1 FRVPEQAET
10 QCDPAT
16 YPPEAQA
23 VINTFCEKITGSED
37 NAAAEPAG
45 DDEEVHHEKDYEI
58 SPALLQSTLTG
69 EGQAVGRSDV
79 QRVAEALHGKA
90 TTRALQMAIAA
101 EALGGEATRR
111 RQTKDVPLL
120 RPRHGPAPAPQ
131 AEVQQ
136 RARGPIAQRYLR
148 GQWVA
153 RPTDSSTPR
162 ETSPQ
167 APAPAPAAEPGPTP
181 ASAPRPPSPPASP
194 RPAPGPS
201 SSPPGSPGPPAPP
214 APPGPA
220 MPAAAGPPAGHP
232 AGPAPAP
239 SADGASSPAG
249 PSLAAGMAG
258 AGHGDGAGSP
268 PPEDSSARGPAP
280 PARAAIASKRPA
292 PGLLP
297 VAPPL
302 SAGVPSRG
310 RGRGSP
316 TKRPRLP
323 GALPRVLDFGATP
336 SGSGPAPQPTPPRV
350 PDPPPRGKGKA
361 DATAA
366 GTTASQQPEP
376 GSQPAAAGVQG
387 GVSPVTPL
395 LTPPVE
401 EAGPGQPPDSRA
413 GPAEATRS
421 GLPGP
426 ETQATRTPPHS
437 RVLHGPQ
444 SQPTP
449 PPPGSTAA
457 AGPAPRAPASPSTSP
472 RRAGSAGGPRG
483 APAGAVSP
491 RVVEPAPPV
500 ADTVPAPGQPEAQPE
515 EVAAV
520 PLPGAPDPAWVGV
533 LGLGVTLLPWQHGP
547 LAPMT
552 IVSTPV
558 PEGGAP
564 FRTGLDADY
573 AHPIEYGDGY
583 WGEEAECV
591 PPSPGREAGPAL
603 WDPAG
608 LPIPSSREMDLAM
621 AYNLGHPNPYPFT
634 GRAPRSRA
642 QGAPL
647 RPRSPSPPAELP
659 LPFVPGLEPG
669 CYAGSRTL
677 VRAAS
682 PPEAVRAAGLVNDV
696 DYESLGYER
705 MDSVEVSGD
714 GNCFLYALSAH
725 LHAQDFH
732 SLAHGKDPTREGL
745 RAPEYLEMMN
755 TRQAQLRRQVMV
767 CDHIRAACQGD
778 GERGS
783 EFLSV
788 FRHSGMWDHLQPQQA
803 RECIGPVGDPA
814 GRTLE
819 DYLWLMGSPSLGVW
833 TPSEFVAEAA
843 KCFRVGSRGSVS
855 GAGGVRA
862 ACLGEGASTAAPV
875 RVGVSSLPR
884 AVNPLAPTS
893 RPVDI
898 LCFVRN
904 LGRPAGRAPV
914 RLDTYLSGAPPGT
927 RVRQVFVE
935 FLHYDG
941 ASGHYNALWPRGV
954 PYGPTRFWHRATGPA
969 PSAPVV
975 LLSVSSAASRSSR
988 ATESLGAC
996 PGPATASRA
1005 CATGLCVRAPAC
1017 LHALVGGGARRGG
1030 GETGAAL
1037 RGHENYA
1044 NDLTKDQA
1052 VGEAHAILGQY
1063 LELDTDAADVYG
1075 ALWIGADL
1083 QLGVTRK
1090 DDLGQWLFC
1099 RADVERLDLRGM
1111 PAARFLEPRYMQR
1124 AGLALLLP
1132 DGLARSQFRGCRAN
1146 LYNWGGSKVLGVG
1159 VEGQTPASEVWAATS
1174 PVARRRT
1181 PMPEGVCDFLVGR
1194 HRRKVLRHGREWA
1207 ALASSY
1213 RGDSVQF
1220 IIYNGMPAHVKKTQ
1234 PIINGSAVHEAIS
1247 TLVAYG
1253 ANAHCVVPGTMHKR
1267 GEVVVNKLFTALG
1280 LMSREGNPLRVELGI
1295 PLRAQSGTGGVPP
1308 QLTLRQ
1314 CAANALV
1321 AVNERIRALDCTKL
1335 RCVPWADM
1343 LQIWWAYAK
1352 QWKAAHD
1359 MLVERPRPF
1368 PMPHGVAEHFYR
1380 GMGAMTVVLNANLER
1395 WHATNW
1401 RTIAE
1406 RTGQLGAP
1414 CLDAFRVKVL
1424 LGHEAVRGLTPLK
1437 NLRRQMH
1444 LVVRRVQ
1451 RSKGSARVLL
1461 ASVAELLVQA
1471 FPVDEMWPLQAH
1483 ELSRCLAPILKLY
1496 AYEALTN
1503 TREHT
1508 IVHMDLLTFRGH
1520 DPDVL
1525 PEAHPY
1531 DGHEPLDW
1539 KVPRLRQLVYLQAG
1553 GVEGRGRGELASAAR
1568 PGGAWVGY
1576 LRGDSAWDMLADPV
1590 AGDAMRGKAR
1600 HAIAEQSAARQHSPG
1615 SGPRCFW
1622 QRGPEPGRLNAVE
1635 VGGVL
1640 YEMSLKA
1647 MSQYREQPGRNEPGV
1662 AHMLLAQLAAGLLR
1676 VQHAEVARRRQG
1688 TAGRRRPLNAKALFA
1703 GAFAAAMRA
1712 RRSVWFPIS
1721 RYAPSQRTLPR
1732 VAVYV
1737 FREGP
1742 QETRPQ
1748 GPLGFRGLPFYLERC
1763 CDLGGCCLLRQRSE
1777 RYLALSA
1784 VRLRLN
1790 DWMHADLRARLP
1802 RLPFDDW
1809 SDGGVSSGPE
1819 SDWDSITTDSDQDG

>member
-1 FRVPEQAET
+1 
-10 QCDPAT
+10 
-16 YPPEAQA
+16 
-23 VINTFCEKITGSED
+23 
-37 NAAAEPAG
+37 
-45 DDEEVHHEKDYEI
+45 
-58 SPALLQSTLTG
+58 
-69 EGQAVGRSDV
+69 
-79 QRVAEALHGKA
+79 
-90 TTRALQMAIAA
+90 
-101 EALGGEATRR
+101 
-111 RQTKDVPLL
+111 
-120 RPRHGPAPAPQ
+120 
-131 AEVQQ
+131 
-136 RARGPIAQRYLR
+136 
-148 GQWVA
+148 
-153 RPTDSSTPR
+153 
-162 ETSPQ
+162 
-167 APAPAPAAEPGPTP
+167 
-181 ASAPRPPSPPASP
+181 
-194 RPAPGPS
+194 
-201 SSPPGSPGPPAPP
+201 
-214 APPGPA
+214 
-220 MPAAAGPPAGHP
+220 
-232 AGPAPAP
+232 
-239 SADGASSPAG
+239 
-249 PSLAAGMAG
+249 
-258 AGHGDGAGSP
+258 
-268 PPEDSSARGPAP
+268 
-280 PARAAIASKRPA
+280 
-292 PGLLP
+292 
-297 VAPPL
+297 
-302 SAGVPSRG
+302 
-310 RGRGSP
+310 
-316 TKRPRLP
+316 
-323 GALPRVLDFGATP
+323 
-336 SGSGPAPQPTPPRV
+336 
-350 PDPPPRGKGKA
+350 
-361 DATAA
+361 
-366 GTTASQQPEP
+366 
-376 GSQPAAAGVQG
+376 
-387 GVSPVTPL
+387 
-395 LTPPVE
+395 
-401 EAGPGQPPDSRA
+401 
-413 GPAEATRS
+413 
-421 GLPGP
+421 
-426 ETQATRTPPHS
+426 
-437 RVLHGPQ
+437 
-444 SQPTP
+444 
-449 PPPGSTAA
+449 
-457 AGPAPRAPASPSTSP
+457 
-472 RRAGSAGGPRG
+472 
-483 APAGAVSP
+483 
-491 RVVEPAPPV
+491 
-500 ADTVPAPGQPEAQPE
+500 
-515 EVAAV
+515 
-520 PLPGAPDPAWVGV
+520 
-533 LGLGVTLLPWQHGP
+533 
-547 LAPMT
+547 MT

-755 TRQAQLRRQVMV
+755 TRQAQLRRQV

-843 KCFRVGSRGSVS
+843 KCFR
-855 GAGGVRA
+855 
-862 ACLGEGASTAAPV
+862 
-875 RVGVSSLPR
+875 
-884 AVNPLAPTS
+884 
-893 RPVDI
+893 VDI

-988 ATESLGAC
+988 ATESLGPPGEQVGAARTPPDGRGEDEANTPAAPPAARGEGPPAGPPDPRAVRAFRREAGRPALLTQRRAHRPTGRLRGRPGRLERQPAERARLPPGVDGEGEFSTASSDTDWDTEGAGRVYRKVNGRGMWGWTVPATHPRYAREDHRPLWRDAGVLSEVSEYVVRNQHRRAC
-996 PGPATASRA
+996 DIRGSDDVASVTTTEWLRRAALADPGDLRDAPFLTGWDGHVLGGSEVPRHLLVDDMLDMDTFVWTGPLVDSLRRHLKCLAPVSESREAPSGIPANLKVYSHRAPGETELLSLDPGPRIRKLRKRA
-1005 CATGLCVRAPAC
+1005 GRAADFGPS
-1017 LHALVGGGARRGG
+1017 ALLGSLSG
-1030 GETGAAL
+1030 GETSDQVFLYVDTAASEGAFRVLFAVL
-1037 RGHENYA
+1037 RYCLSDGPAADLGSHVAAGNTGGSVTPSNTQHMRNSLHTRPERACYIPGSGNKLYGRHELRRFADVMQDDRVLEHVLAPESEVVREEVRQLWPTHCRLLVLSFFRRRSLCERRHRPLRCTQHENYA

-1600 HAIAEQSAARQHSPG
+1600 HAIAEQSAARAGQAQRRRGRRGAVRDVPQSHVTV
-1615 SGPRCFW
+1615 PR
-1622 QRGPEPGRLNAVE
+1622 
-1635 VGGVL
+1635 
-1640 YEMSLKA
+1640 
-1647 MSQYREQPGRNEPGV
+1647 
-1662 AHMLLAQLAAGLLR
+1662 AAGAER
-1676 VQHAEVARRRQG
+1676 AGRGTHAAG
-1688 TAGRRRPLNAKALFA
+1688 PAGRRPVE
-1703 GAFAAAMRA
+1703 GPA
-1712 RRSVWFPIS
+1712 RRGRATAAGHRRP
-1721 RYAPSQRTLPR
+1721 APAPE
-1732 VAVYV
+1732 
-1737 FREGP
+1737 REGP
-1742 QETRPQ
+1742 LRRCLCRGHACAAQRVVPHLPLRAVAAHAAARGRVCLPRGSPGDATSGSAGVQGAAVLPGAVLRPGRVLPPAPALGALPRAVRRPPAAQ
-1748 GPLGFRGLPFYLERC
+1748 RLDACRPSRAAPPPALRRLVRRWGLQWPGERLGFDHHGQRPGRMSDGRGAPA
-1763 CDLGGCCLLRQRSE
+1763 GGCWHLGCW
-1777 RYLALSA
+1777 
-1784 VRLRLN
+1784 N
-1790 DWMHADLRARLP
+1790 
-1802 RLPFDDW
+1802 
-1809 SDGGVSSGPE
+1809 VSSVLMYFC
-1819 SDWDSITTDSDQDG
+1819 IC

>member
-1 FRVPEQAET
+1 MATMPPPSFRVPEPAET
-10 QCDPAT
+10 RCDPAT
-16 YPPEAQA
+16 YPPESRAA
-23 VINTFCEKITGSED
+23 INTFCEKITGSLRDVLGPREAFLRSMQLFLVGELPD
-37 NAAAEPAG
+37 LPAMRTVADMRARLVATHAPQAPEGEAGLGMQAPPPKNRGKNDPPVVMASTKGRRDLKSLGLSYLDQGPSSVQGPACQQGDGSVQGARLPLVPGLAVEEEAGATREGGEAGATMEGGRAAAPRPMEEEEEGAGPSRPVVEEAAPAPMEVEAAPAEEQQPGPASGHGSQTPPASTGRQQSPGARVAVPAPRPGGADGPPPAG
-45 DDEEVHHEKDYEI
+45 DHG
-58 SPALLQSTLTG
+58 PAAAMVGASTHPDQG

-101 EALGGEATRR
+101 E
-111 RQTKDVPLL
+111 
-120 RPRHGPAPAPQ
+120 
-131 AEVQQ
+131 
-136 RARGPIAQRYLR
+136 
-148 GQWVA
+148 
-153 RPTDSSTPR
+153 
-162 ETSPQ
+162 
-167 APAPAPAAEPGPTP
+167 
-181 ASAPRPPSPPASP
+181 
-194 RPAPGPS
+194 
-201 SSPPGSPGPPAPP
+201 
-214 APPGPA
+214 
-220 MPAAAGPPAGHP
+220 
-232 AGPAPAP
+232 
-239 SADGASSPAG
+239 
-249 PSLAAGMAG
+249 
-258 AGHGDGAGSP
+258 
-268 PPEDSSARGPAP
+268 
-280 PARAAIASKRPA
+280 
-292 PGLLP
+292 
-297 VAPPL
+297 
-302 SAGVPSRG
+302 
-310 RGRGSP
+310 
-316 TKRPRLP
+316 
-323 GALPRVLDFGATP
+323 DFGATP

-437 RVLHGPQ
+437 R
-444 SQPTP
+444 
-449 PPPGSTAA
+449 
-457 AGPAPRAPASPSTSP
+457 
-472 RRAGSAGGPRG
+472 
-483 APAGAVSP
+483 
-491 RVVEPAPPV
+491 
-500 ADTVPAPGQPEAQPE
+500 PE

-755 TRQAQLRRQVMV
+755 TRQAQLRRQV

-843 KCFRVGSRGSVS
+843 KCFR
-855 GAGGVRA
+855 
-862 ACLGEGASTAAPV
+862 
-875 RVGVSSLPR
+875 
-884 AVNPLAPTS
+884 
-893 RPVDI
+893 VDI

-988 ATESLGAC
+988 ATESLGPPGEQCLAPVSESREAPSGIPANLKVYSHRAPGETELLSLD
-996 PGPATASRA
+996 PGPRIRKLRKRA
-1005 CATGLCVRAPAC
+1005 GRAADFGPS
-1017 LHALVGGGARRGG
+1017 ALLGSLSG
-1030 GETGAAL
+1030 GETSDQVFLYVDTAASEGAFRVLFAVL
-1037 RGHENYA
+1037 RYCLSDGPAADLGSHVAAGNTGGSVTPSNTQHMRNSLHTRPERACYIPGSGNKLYGRHELRRFADVMQDDRVLEHVLAPESEVVREEVRQLWPTHCRLLVLSFFRRRSLCERRHRPLRCTQHENHA
-1044 NDLTKDQA
+1044 NDPTKDQA

-1424 LGHEAVRGLTPLK
+1424 LGHEA
-1437 NLRRQMH
+1437 
-1444 LVVRRVQ
+1444 
-1451 RSKGSARVLL
+1451 
-1461 ASVAELLVQA
+1461 

-1531 DGHEPLDW
+1531 VSVL
-1539 KVPRLRQLVYLQAG
+1539 G
-1553 GVEGRGRGELASAAR
+1553 G
-1568 PGGAWVGY
+1568 
-1576 LRGDSAWDMLADPV
+1576 
-1590 AGDAMRGKAR
+1590 
-1600 HAIAEQSAARQHSPG
+1600 
-1615 SGPRCFW
+1615 
-1622 QRGPEPGRLNAVE
+1622 
-1635 VGGVL
+1635 
-1640 YEMSLKA
+1640 
-1647 MSQYREQPGRNEPGV
+1647 
-1662 AHMLLAQLAAGLLR
+1662 LR
-1676 VQHAEVARRRQG
+1676 V
-1688 TAGRRRPLNAKALFA
+1688 
-1703 GAFAAAMRA
+1703 
-1712 RRSVWFPIS
+1712 
-1721 RYAPSQRTLPR
+1721 
-1732 VAVYV
+1732 
-1737 FREGP
+1737 
-1742 QETRPQ
+1742 
-1748 GPLGFRGLPFYLERC
+1748 
-1763 CDLGGCCLLRQRSE
+1763 
-1777 RYLALSA
+1777 
-1784 VRLRLN
+1784 
-1790 DWMHADLRARLP
+1790 
-1802 RLPFDDW
+1802 
-1809 SDGGVSSGPE
+1809 
-1819 SDWDSITTDSDQDG
+1819 